1 MFNPYQYYNP
11 QAMPQDFRYTQFA
24 NQQMPIRQGL
34 QGKIVDSIDVVK
46 ATDVPLDGSI
56 SVFPLADSTA
66 IATKQLQQ
74 DGTTKIVIYKPIDQ
88 KEEAKTMPRYVTESD
103 MNKAINELQ
112 YKIDDLDLN
121 DMKDDMK
128 LFKKQIKELNDYIKD
143 LKRKEG

>member
-1 MFNPYQYYNP
+1 MFNPYQYYN
-11 QAMPQDFRYTQFA
+11 QQTMPQDFRYTQFA